1 MLHYMKYIRRQSNYG
16 GESLETVIQMIKD
29 LGFPIACVVALFWQ
43 NNHLQE
49 QHRED
54 LKNVTAA
61 INNNTAATLALKQ
74 KLEDGEK

>member
-1 MLHYMKYIRRQSNYG
+1 M
-16 GESLETVIQMIKD
+16 ETVIQMIKD

>member
-1 MLHYMKYIRRQSNYG
+1 MGVR
-16 GESLETVIQMIKD
+16 SLETVIQMIKD

-54 LKNVTAA
+54 LNKVTEA
-61 INNNTAATLALKQ
+61 INNNTQATNALKDRIGGMQ
-74 KLEDGEK
+74 K

>member
-1 MLHYMKYIRRQSNYG
+1 MD
-16 GESLETVIQMIKD
+16 EVIQIVRE

-54 LKNVTAA
+54 LKNVTEA
-61 INNNTAATLALKQ
+61 IDNNTKATLALK
-74 KLEDGEK
+74 EKIGGIDRK

>member
-1 MLHYMKYIRRQSNYG
+1 MIVMD
-16 GESLETVIQMIKD
+16 EVIQIIRE

-54 LKNVTAA
+54 LNKVTEA
-61 INNNTAATLALKQ
+61 INNNTQATNALKDRIGGMQ
-74 KLEDGEK
+74 K

>member
-1 MLHYMKYIRRQSNYG
+1 MD
-16 GESLETVIQMIKD
+16 EVIQIVRE

-54 LKNVTAA
+54 LSKVTEA
-61 INNNTAATLALKQ
+61 INNNTAATQALKDRIGGMQ
-74 KLEDGEK
+74 K

>member
-1 MLHYMKYIRRQSNYG
+1 MDELIQIIR
-16 GESLETVIQMIKD
+16 E

-54 LKNVTAA
+54 LNKVTEA
-61 INNNTAATLALKQ
+61 INNNTNATIALKDRIGGMQ
-74 KLEDGEK
+74 K

>member
-1 MLHYMKYIRRQSNYG
+1 MKYIRRQSNYG
-16 GESLETVIQMIKD
+16 GDGVETVIQMIKD

>member
-1 MLHYMKYIRRQSNYG
+1 MD
-16 GESLETVIQMIKD
+16 EVIQVVRE

-54 LKNVTAA
+54 LNKVTEA
-61 INNNTAATLALKQ
+61 INNNTQATNALKDRIGGMQ
-74 KLEDGEK
+74 K